1 MLPFALAGCG
11 NSIDLTNASIEEVA
25 RMSAAIDKPEPGQW
39 TTDATLVSFDAGPV
53 DSPVAQ
59 AMKEQLGET
68 ATTEACLDPEQA
80 KKPLFG
86 DLAPARGA
94 DCTFR
99 HFRLKDGRLDAV
111 MACRNADGAQ
121 LTVEQRGSYSSTK
134 VDITSKVSRT
144 AANGT
149 GQGGMTSHV
158 VARRTGDCPP
168 A

>member
-1 MLPFALAGCG
+1 MTALYAFGSAALGTALSSRTFCLISRIIGAALIALAVFVF
-11 NSIDLTNASIEEVA
+11 A
-25 RMSAAIDKPEPGQW
+25 
-39 TTDATLVSFDAGPV
+39 
-53 DSPVAQ
+53 
-59 AMKEQLGET
+59 
-68 ATTEACLDPEQA
+68 
-80 KKPLFG
+80 
-86 DLAPARGA
+86 APAFAAG
-94 DCTFR
+94 DQT
-99 HFRLKDGRLDAV
+99 L
-111 MACRNADGAQ
+111 MAADGAQ